1 MGGICGIVNWNGKAI
16 DETVLHR
23 MMEAQR
29 HRGPDHTETGFV
41 RASGISAGFGNSLL
55 FVGPTMEYGSAI
67 FGEGQDVWTMLDGE
81 IYNLDDLWKRFLPG
95 RPLPATDHEAL
106 SALFEAKGLELFA
119 ELNGGFSMAV
129 WDRRKE
135 RLVLARDRVG
145 VKPLYYFF
153 KNGEFAFSSELKA
166 LLCHPS
172 IERRLSLRALSKYL
186 AYEYVPT
193 PESII
198 EGICKLPAASFLVL
212 EKGNVRIRPYHQFR
226 FSTLPEGSR
235 SEESLVEELRTLL
248 NEAVQ
253 RRMGGS
259 GIPGF
264 FLSGGIDSSAMVALA
279 CRFVDPSKIKTFSI
293 GFHEKS
299 FDESS
304 FAHTIAKKFGTDH
317 HLEILEHQR
326 TLDVMPEVFRF
337 LDEPFADAS
346 IIPTSLV
353 CRLARK
359 EVRVVIGGDGA
370 DEFFRGYPTFL
381 AHQLASWV
389 GWMPKR
395 AFDLLRT
402 GASLLPVSMANL
414 SFDFK
419 IKQFLK
425 GLAYPPGPRNQVWL
439 GTFDP
444 EEQKELFEKN
454 AYDQIKDLDPYE
466 NITRHERDVGD
477 QRLIDRIGYI
487 YIRTYLADDGLVKTD
502 RASMPVSLALRAPL
516 LDNDL
521 LDFVNSLPPRYKS
534 RGTGTKILL
543 KKALEGILPEEILR
557 RGKKGFGIPV
567 AFWLRNEL
575 KGLMLELLSPEKI
588 RREGIFRPQKVQAL
602 MQDHLSGK
610 VDNRKP
616 LWTLICFELW
626 KQNYLPG

>member
-1 MGGICGIVNWNGKAI
+1 
-16 DETVLHR
+16 
-23 MMEAQR
+23 
-29 HRGPDHTETGFV
+29 
-41 RASGISAGFGNSLL
+41 
-55 FVGPTMEYGSAI
+55 
-67 FGEGQDVWTMLDGE
+67 
-81 IYNLDDLWKRFLPG
+81 
-95 RPLPATDHEAL
+95 
-106 SALFEAKGLELFA
+106 
-119 ELNGGFSMAV
+119 
-129 WDRRKE
+129 
-135 RLVLARDRVG
+135 
-145 VKPLYYFF
+145 
-153 KNGEFAFSSELKA
+153 
-166 LLCHPS
+166 
-172 IERRLSLRALSKYL
+172 
-186 AYEYVPT
+186 
-193 PESII
+193 
-198 EGICKLPAASFLVL
+198 
-212 EKGNVRIRPYHQFR
+212 
-226 FSTLPEGSR
+226 
-235 SEESLVEELRTLL
+235 
-248 NEAVQ
+248 
-253 RRMGGS
+253 
-259 GIPGF
+259 
-264 FLSGGIDSSAMVALA
+264 
-279 CRFVDPSKIKTFSI
+279 
-293 GFHEKS
+293 
-299 FDESS
+299 
-304 FAHTIAKKFGTDH
+304 
-317 HLEILEHQR
+317 
-326 TLDVMPEVFRF
+326 
-337 LDEPFADAS
+337 
-346 IIPTSLV
+346 
-353 CRLARK
+353 
-359 EVRVVIGGDGA
+359 
-370 DEFFRGYPTFL
+370 
-381 AHQLASWV
+381 
-389 GWMPKR
+389 MPKR

-425 GLAYPPGPRNQVWL
+425 GLAYPPSPRNQVWL

>member
-1 MGGICGIVNWNGKAI
+1 
-16 DETVLHR
+16 
-23 MMEAQR
+23 
-29 HRGPDHTETGFV
+29 
-41 RASGISAGFGNSLL
+41 
-55 FVGPTMEYGSAI
+55 
-67 FGEGQDVWTMLDGE
+67 
-81 IYNLDDLWKRFLPG
+81 
-95 RPLPATDHEAL
+95 
-106 SALFEAKGLELFA
+106 
-119 ELNGGFSMAV
+119 
-129 WDRRKE
+129 
-135 RLVLARDRVG
+135 
-145 VKPLYYFF
+145 
-153 KNGEFAFSSELKA
+153 
-166 LLCHPS
+166 
-172 IERRLSLRALSKYL
+172 
-186 AYEYVPT
+186 
-193 PESII
+193 
-198 EGICKLPAASFLVL
+198 
-212 EKGNVRIRPYHQFR
+212 
-226 FSTLPEGSR
+226 
-235 SEESLVEELRTLL
+235 
-248 NEAVQ
+248 
-253 RRMGGS
+253 MGGS

-279 CRFVDPSKIKTFSI
+279 GRFVDPSKIKTFSI

-304 FAHTIAKKFGTDH
+304 YALTIAKKFGTDH
-317 HLEILEHQR
+317 HLEVLDHRR
-326 TLDVMPEVFRF
+326 TLDIIPEVFRF

-389 GWMPKR
+389 DWMPKR
-395 AFDLLRT
+395 AFDILRA

-444 EEQKELFEKN
+444 EEQKELFEES
-454 AYDQIKDLDPYE
+454 AYDQIEELDPYE
-466 NITRHERDVGD
+466 DITRHERDVGD

-516 LDNDL
+516 LDNSL

-534 RGTGTKILL
+534 RGTGTKIIL

-602 MQDHLSGK
+602 MQDHLAGK
-610 VDNRKP
+610 MDNRKQ

-626 KQNYLPG
+626 RQNYLE